1 MSPLMLSG
9 TGNLA
14 SLTTGPMA
22 TKQVRT
28 ALDSST
34 MLNGT
39 ISTALTVSGSSVNGL
54 LMVSTF

>member
-1 MSPLMLSG
+1 MLSE
-9 TGNLA
+9 TGNPA

-34 MLNGT
+34 TLIGT
-39 ISTALTVSGSSVNGL
+39 ISTAPTVSGSSVNAP